1 MFLCVAKSS
10 NSSFIV
16 LLYGYRFDV
25 KLEMDEKALLDNPE
39 MFMISMLNSVIYG
52 IIVRQKYK
60 SKVKLVINLISI
72 GIT

>member
-52 IIVRQKYK
+52 IIVRQK